1 MSNNAT
7 RVELTDGRVVG
18 LSYGVPVAVF
28 VPGRGWLKTDA
39 RYSTTTSRHM
49 NQFVG
54 GADNGTE
61 VPEAELK
68 TLVSPLATVRPQF

>member
-7 RVELTDGRVVG
+7 RVELADGRVVG

-39 RYSTTTSRHM
+39 RYSSTTTRHM
-49 NQFVG
+49 NAFVG
-54 GADNGTE
+54 STSTE
-61 VPEAELK
+61 VTDDELRGLVAP
-68 TLVSPLATVRPQF
+68 LVSVRPQF